1 MAVKEG
7 KGISPEQLAASGT
20 EHGHQA
26 ALFCWAADPNV
37 RAALPELQWLF
48 AIPNGGLRNPVTANR
63 LKATGVKKGVMDICL
78 LVRRVEYAALW
89 IELKRPKS
97 VSPTGKK
104 RQAGK
109 VSEDQQPW
117 LDQARACGHGAVSCV
132 GWEAAR
138 DMIIQYLNYGQNK

>member
-7 KGISPEQLAASGT
+7 KGISPEQLAASGS
-20 EHGHQA
+20 EDGHQS
-26 ALFCWAADPNV
+26 ALYCW
-37 RAALPELQWLF
+37 AALPETVVAYPELKWLF

-63 LKATGVKKGVMDICL
+63 LKATGVKRGVMDNCL
-78 LVRRVEYAALW
+78 LVRRGEYAALW

-97 VSPTGKK
+97 ISLTGKR

-117 LDQARACGHGAVSCV
+117 LNQARSQGHAACSCI

-138 DMIIQYLNYGQNK
+138 DMIISYLTYEK